1 MGQASKGINFLLK
14 SQTMKKVEA
23 QGDLVV
29 AQSDLVVEVDSVHQE
44 EEDNGETVRETKVEI
59 QNEDL
64 DQIGQED
71 IEDVNSI
78 TI

>member
-23 QGDLVV
+23 QGDLAEAREDQEAEEVFVHRVV
-29 AQSDLVVEVDSVHQE
+29 AL
-44 EEDNGETVRETKVEI
+44 KEI
-59 QNEDL
+59 AQQNEAVQKEDQDL
-64 DQIGQED
+64 IDQEG

-78 TI
+78 QV

>member
-23 QGDLVV
+23 QGGLAEAREDQEAEEVFVHRVV
-29 AQSDLVVEVDSVHQE
+29 AL
-44 EEDNGETVRETKVEI
+44 KEI
-59 QNEDL
+59 AQQNEAVQKEDQDL
-64 DQIGQED
+64 IDQEG

-78 TI
+78 QV